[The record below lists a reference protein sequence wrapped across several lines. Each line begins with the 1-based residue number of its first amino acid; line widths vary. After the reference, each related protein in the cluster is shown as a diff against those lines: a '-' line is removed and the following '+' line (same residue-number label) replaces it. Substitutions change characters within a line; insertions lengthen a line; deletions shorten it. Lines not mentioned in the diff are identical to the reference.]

1 MSEKVIIT
9 FKNDTLVG
17 KINDSSKKQA
27 LIEACDK
34 LFSQTNSN
42 VIVRLPLPDDNKLT
56 ASTQI
61 SAPQVEKK
69 NIEELSKPI
78 IKKEKI
84 EERPVKPKLVKEVAE
99 NSQTEDEDN
108 DSSEEDTEKLVNKKQ
123 EVDKTMLSD
132 QVKMVVDLFDGKE
145 II

>member
-1 MSEKVIIT
+1 M
-9 FKNDTLVG
+9 
-17 KINDSSKKQA
+17 
-27 LIEACDK
+27 
-34 LFSQTNSN
+34 
-42 VIVRLPLPDDNKLT
+42 PLPDDNKL
-56 ASTQI
+56 ASSTQI